1 VVVIGI
7 LNLGN
12 LALARSRARLS
23 EMGTR
28 LAIGAGRFDVVR
40 QLLVESC
47 VIAVGGAAMGV
58 AVGASLF
65 ALLRSRHVGIVA
77 LEMDVPVA
85 ALTLGL
91 GVLAGV
97 LVGVVSASPL
107 FTMRLGTMLHDGA
120 RTKTQ
125 GRTLRATRRTLVVAQ
140 MACSFMLLL
149 GSALLWV
156 SLRNLLAV
164 DLGFRT
170 ENVITG
176 AVNLSGAKYAADSGA
191 GAYVRESLMAIQQLP
206 GVAAAGATTIVPMR
220 GNYQTG
226 IILAE
231 GYEPQQGEPPVS
243 GTRSYVTPGYFEA
256 VGTPLVRGR
265 FFDDREHE
273 PDSRAIVIDD
283 KLARRFWPD
292 GDAVGRRMFRPANA
306 GELSRA
312 DENRQWLTVIGVVG
326 NARLTGPADDDRAR
340 GVSGTYYLPYAVSAP
355 REVGLVVRTERE
367 PAGIVAGLRSV
378 LARVDPETPLF
389 DVRTM
394 SERTSLALI
403 SRTNAMHL
411 AALFAAVAVFLSAVG
426 LYGVLAY
433 LVTQRT
439 REIGIRLALGSTPG
453 GIVQAVFREG
463 LWMAIAG
470 MALGVAGFMVL
481 KRLVAS
487 QLYGVEPLDPWVV
500 APMMAALAAVAAIA
514 CIVPAR
520 RAAHVDVIRTLTAL

>member
-1 VVVIGI
+1 
-7 LNLGN
+7 
-12 LALARSRARLS
+12 
-23 EMGTR
+23 
-28 LAIGAGRFDVVR
+28 
-40 QLLVESC
+40 
-47 VIAVGGAAMGV
+47 
-58 AVGASLF
+58 
-65 ALLRSRHVGIVA
+65 
-77 LEMDVPVA
+77 
-85 ALTLGL
+85 
-91 GVLAGV
+91 
-97 LVGVVSASPL
+97 
-107 FTMRLGTMLHDGA
+107 
-120 RTKTQ
+120 
-125 GRTLRATRRTLVVAQ
+125 
-140 MACSFMLLL
+140 
-149 GSALLWV
+149 
-156 SLRNLLAV
+156 
-164 DLGFRT
+164 
-170 ENVITG
+170 
-176 AVNLSGAKYAADSGA
+176 
-191 GAYVRESLMAIQQLP
+191 
-206 GVAAAGATTIVPMR
+206 
-220 GNYQTG
+220 
-226 IILAE
+226 
-231 GYEPQQGEPPVS
+231 
-243 GTRSYVTPGYFEA
+243 
-256 VGTPLVRGR
+256 
-265 FFDDREHE
+265 
-273 PDSRAIVIDD
+273 
-283 KLARRFWPD
+283 
-292 GDAVGRRMFRPANA
+292 MFRPANA